1 MVSTKMKNVLG
12 KIEILNELLEKTRDL
27 SNIHGEGQVDLS
39 PLDSLMQMFK
49 IIYLVADSADTKK
62 LLRQDSLK
70 GFREE
75 LIPPFVAEHL
85 ELTKSR
91 DSDEIM
97 SELLV
102 RVHEG
107 KLSRRHWKDLR
118 KSVQAL
124 GELFTLKHLP
134 AMSSSAV
141 EAFLKDRVLNSR
153 RPKLVAAPSK
163 ELEKL
168 KTLYHVPKRQK
179 IEQRVDSRELFLM
192 PESAARKTSNAQI

>member
-1 MVSTKMKNVLG
+1 MK
-12 KIEILNELLEKTRDL
+12 I
-27 SNIHGEGQVDLS
+27 
-39 PLDSLMQMFK
+39 
-49 IIYLVADSADTKK
+49 
-62 LLRQDSLK
+62 
-70 GFREE
+70 FREE

-118 KSVQAL
+118 KCVDNLQ
-124 GELFTLKHLP
+124 ELFTLRHLP
-134 AMSSSAV
+134 AMSRSEV
-141 EAFLKDRVLNSR
+141 ETFVKDKVLNSR
-153 RPKLVAAPSK
+153 RQKLVCAPSK

-168 KTLYHVPKRQK
+168 KSIYHVPKRQK
-179 IEQRVDSRELFLM
+179 IEQRVDSQELFLM
-192 PESAARKTSNAQI
+192 PESAARKTPNIQTCGETKVTFE